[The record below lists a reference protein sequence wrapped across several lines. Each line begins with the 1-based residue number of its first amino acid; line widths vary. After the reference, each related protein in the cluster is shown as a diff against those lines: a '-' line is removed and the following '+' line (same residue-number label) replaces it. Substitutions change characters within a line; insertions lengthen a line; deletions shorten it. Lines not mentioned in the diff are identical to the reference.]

1 MIFSTLY
8 PKLLV
13 YKNKGF
19 AVKFMILSEINIYP
33 IKSLAG
39 ISLNE
44 AKIERRGLEFDR
56 RWMLIDANNK
66 FLTQREFPKM
76 ATIKVEILQDN
87 LQVSNNGNVLSI
99 PFVPQNDATENVKIW
114 KNRCLAQVYEDVVNQ
129 WFKDIL
135 QTDCKLAVM
144 PKETQRKVNYFYAV
158 NKDDHVSFA
167 DGYPFLLIGEN
178 SLNDLNEKLEK
189 SLPMNRFRPNFVVK
203 DSEAFAEDSWKT
215 IKIGASIFH
224 IVKPCARC
232 VITTIEQ
239 TTGEKQGVEPL
250 KTLASF
256 RIPKRSLKKKIL
268 FGQNLIAEKEGE
280 ILKVGD
286 KIEVLETK
294 RTSKF

>member
-1 MIFSTLY
+1 
-8 PKLLV
+8 
-13 YKNKGF
+13 
-19 AVKFMILSEINIYP
+19 MILSEINIYP

-56 RWMLIDANNK
+56 RWMLIDENNK

-144 PKETQRKVNYFYAV
+144 PEETQRKVNYFYAV

-178 SLNDLNEKLEK
+178 SLNDLNERLEK
-189 SLPMNRFRPNFVVK
+189 SLPMNRFRPNFVVS

-224 IVKPCARC
+224 VVKPSARC

-294 RTSKF
+294 RKPKFI